1 MQFDNQKTRNVAEIA
16 AKIMYGEKPVEEELK
31 GGQKK
36 IDKNHNGKIDGQD
49 FAILRGEKK
58 RSEEHTSELQS
69 H

>member
-1 MQFDNQKTRNVAEIA
+1 MQFDNQKTRNIADAA
-16 AKIMYGEKPVEEELK
+16 AKILAGETVSEELK

-49 FAILRGEKK
+49 LAILRKEDRKST
-58 RSEEHTSELQS
+58 RLNSS